1 MSWTDTQAN
10 CFFEVCCGKDGK
22 QLQATV
28 EILMAEIKLSDLLAA
43 RVGEWLVV
51 NRDYAPKGTL
61 YGPKL
66 PIHPAVLAHEANI
79 GFQDATRVVNFVNLL
94 ADCAPKGSLYAF
106 KEEIARLARGQAYE

>member
-28 EILMAEIKLSDLLAA
+28 EILMAEIGLPDLVAA
-43 RVGEWLVV
+43 RVGGWLVMH
-51 NRDYAPKGTL
+51 RDYAPRGTL

-66 PIHPAVLAHEANI
+66 SIHPAVLAHEANVA
-79 GFQDATRVVNFVNLL
+79 FFDAKRVVDWVDSTS
-94 ADCAPKGSLYAF
+94 DCAPKGALYAF